1 MLWFLNGFSQVA
13 DGCFFGTLQF
23 ILYLCNTTVGMT
35 QKVRNTSLGQR
46 GQSGANRFCGQCG
59 TFKALR
65 DLS

>member
-35 QKVRNTSLGQR
+35 QKGRNTSLGQR
-46 GQSGANRFCGQCG
+46 GQSGGE
-59 TFKALR
+59 
-65 DLS
+65 